1 MIKGDRKEFI
11 EKLWRN
17 VKELIKNCKQFC
29 YY

>member
-1 MIKGDRKEFI
+1 MIEGDRKEFI